1 MIPLGKVFGEFSEQD
16 VFIFNLWRTLA
27 KWHAGPMTDRQ
38 TMMLVF
44 TSAVMTEY

>member
-1 MIPLGKVFGEFSEQD
+1 MITLGKMFREFSKKD

-27 KWHAGPMTDRQ
+27 KWHAGLITDGQ